1 MTLVSVTT
9 AFARIVDHANR
20 AAMRDVGLEGNSD
33 FDAVLEG
40 WSNERQSIDDG
51 HRSEKAEDPVAINT
65 GVEENS
71 VMVGWLLCAQQLNC
85 KREPA
90 SDGVRSS
97 GQSLSPEQESFLN
110 PSDSGI
116 GQDLSTGMVI
126 KVKTSEGPVENAG
139 VMPGYDRKERDFGTT
154 LLDSSHLN
162 NEKESDS
169 DRKLSPMPDRGGE
182 KVSQPDVTLTPTVS
196 QEPFSLSGTSPA
208 QQILSQISGSSLQA
222 AGTSEISTLVSHIDD
237 QPDVPRSEV
246 IHLRFMLQPE
256 MLGDVE
262 VALRRMG
269 SDTSVTII
277 VAGKAASDA
286 LTADMAILEDRLG
299 SLFAIGGMGS
309 LSISMEI
316 RSPETDVVKSGL
328 AEGGH
333 SFGSAT
339 FSEGR
344 SFDGDSR
351 SGSSDHRSHRSAA
364 RDPAHEKD
372 SSMEP
377 RTGDSRVV

>member
-1 MTLVSVTT
+1 MTLASVTT

-20 AAMRDVGLEGNSD
+20 AAMRDVGLEGTSD
-33 FDAVLEG
+33 FEAVLDG

-51 HRSEKAEDPVAINT
+51 HRSEKAEDPVATKT

-71 VMVGWLLCAQQLNC
+71 VMLGWLVCAQQLNC
-85 KREPA
+85 KQEPV

-97 GQSLSPEQESFLN
+97 GSSMSLEQVSFLN
-110 PSDSGI
+110 PSDNGA
-116 GQDLSTGMVI
+116 GQDVSTGIVI
-126 KVKTSEGPVENAG
+126 KLKTSAGLVEKAK
-139 VMPGYDRKERDFGTT
+139 VTPGDDREERDFEPI
-154 LLDSSHLN
+154 LLDSSDLSD
-162 NEKESDS
+162 EKEGDQA
-169 DRKLSPMPDRGGE
+169 RKLSPMPDRGGE
-182 KVSQPDVTLTPTVS
+182 RVSPPEVTPTPTVS

-208 QQILSQISGSSLQA
+208 QQILSQISGSSFQA
-222 AGTSEISTLVSHIDD
+222 AGKSEIATLVSHTGD

-262 VALRRMG
+262 VALRRTG

-277 VAGKAASDA
+277 VAGKATSDA

-309 LSISMEI
+309 VSISMEI
-316 RSPETDVVKSGL
+316 RSPETDVGKSGL
-328 AEGGH
+328 AEGGQ

-351 SGSSDHRSHRSAA
+351 SGSSDHRSHRSVA
-364 RDPAHEKD
+364 RDPAHETD
-372 SSMEP
+372 ASVEP
-377 RTGDSRVV
+377 RAGDCRVV